1 MADDI
6 LNQARKR
13 FGRFALKT
21 LSESVE
27 HIRAC
32 PRCER
37 LFLVAYEASAEQL
50 GGTNP
55 DSPKMITVSSTD
67 VWLITKELLHE
78 FRQCAGW
85 PTEV

>member
-1 MADDI
+1 MADDV
-6 LNQARKR
+6 LKQARYR
-13 FGRFALKT
+13 YGRWALKT
-21 LSESVE
+21 LSESAE
-27 HIRAC
+27 HIRTC

-50 GGTNP
+50 GGIDP
-55 DSPKMITVSSTD
+55 DSPKMITISSTD

-78 FRQCAGW
+78 FRQCEGW